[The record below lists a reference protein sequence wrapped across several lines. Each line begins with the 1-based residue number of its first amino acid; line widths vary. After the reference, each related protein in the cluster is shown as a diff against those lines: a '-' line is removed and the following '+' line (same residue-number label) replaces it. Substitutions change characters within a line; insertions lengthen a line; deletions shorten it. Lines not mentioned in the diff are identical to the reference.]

1 MKIHT
6 HFILLILLFLLISC
20 TAKKTTTER
29 TVQRDTLQISS
40 FKYVSQPISTSIVID
55 ELCDDYGKPRAFK
68 QLETSGE
75 NKASVRTE
83 NNTLILDL
91 ITGLSQ
97 TKTDTI
103 YKSVYNNRDKEVD
116 ELRYKT
122 PLWMWLALISSIL
135 INIILL
141 RFTFFR

>member
-1 MKIHT
+1 MRY
-6 HFILLILLFLLISC
+6 LLIIFLLVGC

-29 TVQRDTLQISS
+29 TIQRDTLQTKS

-68 QLETSGE
+68 KIETSGQ

-83 NNTLILDL
+83 NNTLVLDL
-91 ITGLSQ
+91 VTGLSE

-103 YKSVYNNRDKEVD
+103 YKSVYKDRVKEVD
-116 ELRYKT
+116 KVRYKT
-122 PLWMWLALISSIL
+122 PLWMWLALIFSI
-135 INIILL
+135 IVNI
-141 RFTFFR
+141 FFIRKKVLSLFFH

>member
-6 HFILLILLFLLISC
+6 HFILLILLFLSSC

-29 TVQRDTLQISS
+29 TIQRDTLQTSS
-40 FKYVSQPISTSIVID
+40 FKYVSQPISTTLQINDI
-55 ELCDDYGKPRAFK
+55 CDSLGNIRPFK
-68 QLETSGE
+68 QLETSGQ

-83 NNTLILDL
+83 NNTLFLDL
-91 ITGLSQ
+91 ITGLSEKKED
-97 TKTDTI
+97 TKKEI
-103 YKSVYNNRDKEVD
+103 QYIEIEKEV
-116 ELRYKT
+116 EIVRYKT
-122 PLWMWLALISSIL
+122 PLWIWLALISSIL

>member
-1 MKIHT
+1 MRWV
-6 HFILLILLFLLISC
+6 FLILLLIGC

-29 TVQRDTLQISS
+29 TVQRDTLQTKS

-68 QLETSGE
+68 KLESSGE

-83 NNTLILDL
+83 NNSLVLDL
-91 ITGLSQ
+91 VTGLSQ

-103 YKSVYNNRDKEVD
+103 YKSVYNDSAKEVD
-116 ELRYKT
+116 ELRYKP
-122 PLWMWLALISSIL
+122 PLWMWLALIFSIFV
-135 INIILL
+135 NI
-141 RFTFFR
+141 FFIRKKVLSLFFH